1 MRYKVIHRKDSI
13 FRLSVCK
20 RYPIGAR
27 FNRETKTYQMDSLP
41 QLEGISKHVMSKNY
55 FPWIPYSNHK
65 QCKKNIYCA
74 KGSFEAIKSSIYR
87 YVVDVHISLSVG
99 EFAED
104 IFNSARELVD
114 VFLRKN
120 CPDASKQLL
129 SIQTRMNES
138 DTESNAQALISCRRI
153 LSNVADSIFPPQT
166 SKYNCRDGT
175 ERKIEKEEYKNRLLA
190 YIDKNIQSDTTLCIL
205 QDELSHLAARLD
217 SVYEKTNK
225 GIHDMVSREEA
236 ELTII
241 HMYLFLAKLQ
251 G

>member
-1 MRYKVIHRKDSI
+1 MRYKVYPSKGFNFST
-13 FRLSVCK
+13 LGSCK

-41 QLEGISKHVMSKNY
+41 QLKGSYFQTCNVERFISRGY
-55 FPWIPYSNHK
+55 PIPTINSARK
-65 QCKKNIYCA
+65 IYIA
-74 KGSFEAIKSSIYR
+74 QKGSFEAIKSSIYR

-114 VFLRKN
+114 VFLTKN

-153 LSNVADSIFPPQT
+153 LSDVADLIFPPQT

-175 ERKIEKEEYKNRLLA
+175 ERKIGKEEYKNRLLA

-225 GIHDMVSREEA
+225 RNS
-236 ELTII
+236 
-241 HMYLFLAKLQ
+241 
-251 G
+251 